1 MPGPQPTT
9 DQILEERADLETMAD
24 SNKKTLDEYA
34 DQALASV
41 KRDLEDE
48 RDIKFD
54 MVFDATA
61 DEYFV
66 DEDGDARNDDRIKK
80 MITLFI
86 VSLVFKDFSN
96 DVENGY
102 WLIHRAYNDEYMRLM
117 TTAKLDIDRNE
128 DGTVDSQTTGQKFM
142 RR

>member
-1 MPGPQPTT
+1 MAGPLPTT
-9 DQILEERADLETMAD
+9 DQILEERADLEKMTD
-24 SNKKTLDEYA
+24 SNNKTLDEYS
-34 DQALASV
+34 DQALASI

-54 MVFDATA
+54 MVFNSDT

-96 DVENGY
+96 DVEDGY

-128 DGTVDSQTTGQKFM
+128 DGTVDDQTTGQKFM